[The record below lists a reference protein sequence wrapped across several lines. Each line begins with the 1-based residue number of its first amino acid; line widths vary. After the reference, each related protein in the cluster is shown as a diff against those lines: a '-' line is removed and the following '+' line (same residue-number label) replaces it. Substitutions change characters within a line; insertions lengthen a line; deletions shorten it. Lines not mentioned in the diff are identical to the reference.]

1 MEYSWQQLDAFINL
15 EYDFDMLLSL
25 TYCAS
30 SWNVMNEALWRFI
43 DATSESNSS
52 DLREHDFRTALAK
65 VASSSS
71 F

>member
-30 SWNVMNEALWRFI
+30 S
-43 DATSESNSS
+43 
-52 DLREHDFRTALAK
+52 
-65 VASSSS
+65 
-71 F
+71 